1 MARKKPTKKDKIA
14 ESLHHY
20 QKVDDVI
27 NSLPTNP
34 RLPKGYKN
42 LSLEKKE
49 QFVKMLKH
57 LLHEF
62 MDSYMLVGFS
72 ADGLETIIVENHGTP
87 LETRGLNDLAFEFFN
102 IYFSDSIGHR
112 MMEDFDEDDDEDF

>member
-1 MARKKPTKKDKIA
+1 MARKKPTKKDNNA
-14 ESLHHY
+14 EML
-20 QKVDDVI
+20 KVEEVI

-34 RLPKGYKN
+34 RLPKKYHN

-62 MDSYMLVGFS
+62 MDTYMLIGFS

-87 LETRGLNDLAFEFFN
+87 METRGLNDLAYEFFN
-102 IYFSDSIGHR
+102 LYFSNSIGG
-112 MMEDFDEDDDEDF
+112 MEEDED